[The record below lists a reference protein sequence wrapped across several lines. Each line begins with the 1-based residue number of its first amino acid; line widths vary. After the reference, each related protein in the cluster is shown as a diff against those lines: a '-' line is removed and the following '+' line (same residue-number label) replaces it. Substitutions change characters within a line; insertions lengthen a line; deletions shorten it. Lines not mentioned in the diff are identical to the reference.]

1 MTVKQFFKSQAFK
14 CIIVLV
20 CIAMVAG
27 GLLAILN
34 DLLAVSEE
42 ERTQRAIEKVYGTP
56 MNYEDLTQD
65 YSQSLSNEYGTL
77 NKIYLLENG
86 NYLVQATGGE
96 GYKGGTITVWVVLSF
111 DDTTFK
117 GIEKVVLESYEKQ
130 TLMSKMKYDVYS
142 AHNDEITGGLYFTT
156 GSNGITVIESGATM
170 STNAL
175 NRAVNTAIMFANQ
188 MFVDE
193 PESGAS
199 NANTQK
205 EGL

>member
-156 GSNGITVIESGATM
+156 GSNGITVIEGGATM

>member
-34 DLLAVSEE
+34 DLLSVSEE

-56 MNYEDLTQD
+56 MNYQDLTQD
-65 YSQSLSNEYGTL
+65 YSQSLSNEYGTI

-86 NYLVQATGGE
+86 NYLVQTTGGE

-111 DDTTFK
+111 DNTAFK

-156 GSNGITVIESGATM
+156 GSNGITVVESGATM

-175 NRAVNTAIMFANQ
+175 NRAVNTAIVFASQ

-199 NANTQK
+199 NATTQK